1 MKFLY
6 QTIATILGCL
16 IVQYF
21 LPWWTMAIVA
31 LGFGYFFKNKAAISF
46 LSGFIGVGVLW
57 LIMAYT
63 IDASTY
69 SLLTE
74 KINKLFPLNVFVL
87 MVAVGGLVGGFAAL
101 TGALMNGKKVSKY
114 Y

>member
-16 IVQYF
+16 VAQYF
-21 LPWWTMAIVA
+21 LPWWIMAIVA
-31 LGFGYFFKNKAAISF
+31 FASGYFFQNKGVASF
-46 LSGFIGVGVLW
+46 LSGFLAVGLLW
-57 LIMAYT
+57 LIMAYR
-63 IDASTY
+63 IDATTQ

-74 KINKLFPLNVFVL
+74 KINRIFPLNVFIL
-87 MVAVGGLVGGFAAL
+87 MVVVGGLVGGFAAL
-101 TGALMNGKKVSKY
+101 TGSLMNPKRASKY

>member
-6 QTIATILGCL
+6 QTTATIIGCYAA
-16 IVQYF
+16 QYF

-31 LGFGYFFKNKAAISF
+31 LGLGYLFQNKGAISF
-46 LSGFIGVGVLW
+46 LSGFIGVGLLW
-57 LIMAYT
+57 FIVAYQ
-63 IDASTY
+63 IDAASQ

-74 KINKLFPLNVFVL
+74 KINRIFPVNVFVL
-87 MVAVGGLVGGFAAL
+87 MILVGGLVGGFAAL
-101 TGALMNGKKVSKY
+101 TGALLNQKRVSKY